1 MLTWH
6 YVTSTEY
13 NAASADVKTADK
25 LYFLSDTHQ
34 IYRGTELFTEAC
46 TLVESLPATPAVGR
60 LYVLSSTLEGK
71 IYNGTAWQ
79 TVIQPVQAAVD
90 VADTAKPVSGK
101 AVADYVSGAI
111 ADVTAGAN
119 NAFAA
124 VSYDDA
130 THVLTFTSTDGQTT
144 KTVDIGDMPI
154 DLAYDSASGLLT
166 LKDETGAQ
174 IGTGINLDLER
185 FVKSGSYDPETQ
197 KITLVFN
204 DEQSI
209 EIDASALVDVY
220 TGDATATASVAVSAD
235 NKITATVKVS
245 AEADNILSAKGDG
258 LYVAPTDLSAY
269 ATDAE
274 VEAIRA
280 TLQGNI
286 DTVAGDLATE
296 AQRAKDAEAALT
308 TALGE
313 EVTRAKAAEEA
324 AAAAAAA
331 AQKAADDE
339 AARAKGV
346 EGELDTAVKAAQK
359 AADDEAAR
367 AKGVEGE
374 LDTAVKAAQA
384 AAEAA
389 QKAADDEKTRAE
401 GKEGELLAAIEA
413 EKSRAEGKEGELLT
427 AIGEEKSRAEAA
439 EKANADAI
447 DAIEAVLEWKTSV

>member
-346 EGELDTAVKAAQK
+346 EGELDTAVKAAQ
-359 AADDEAAR
+359 
-367 AKGVEGE
+367 
-374 LDTAVKAAQA
+374 A

>member
-13 NAASADVKTADK
+13 NAAAAEVKTADK
-25 LYFLSDTHQ
+25 LYFLSDTKQ

-46 TLVESLPATPAVGR
+46 TLVDALPATPAVGR

-71 IYNGTAWQ
+71 IYNGSAWQ

-90 VADTAKPVSGK
+90 TADTSKPVSGK

-130 THVLTFTSTDGQTT
+130 THVLTFTSTDGKTT

-154 DLAYDSASGLLT
+154 DLGYDKASGLLI

-174 IGTGINLDLER
+174 IGEGVNLDLER
-185 FVKSGSYDPETQ
+185 FVQSGSYDPETQ

-209 EIDASALVDVY
+209 EIDASALVDIY
-220 TGDATATASVAVSAD
+220 TGEATSTASVSVSAD
-235 NKITATVKVS
+235 NKITAAVKVS
-245 AEADNILSAKGDG
+245 AEEKNILVAKEDG
-258 LYVAPTDLSAY
+258 LYVPETDLSAY
-269 ATDAE
+269 ATDDE

-286 DTVAGDLATE
+286 DSVSAAVESE
-296 AQRAKDAEAALT
+296 ASRAAAAEQALT

-324 AAAAAAA
+324 NAAAAAA

-339 AARAKGV
+339 ATRAK
-346 EGELDTAVKAAQK
+346 A
-359 AADDEAAR
+359 
-367 AKGVEGE
+367 VEGE

-384 AAEAA
+384 AAEGAQGTADAA
-389 QKAADDEKTRAE
+389 AAAVETEKGRAEGKEAELQAAIEAEVARATKAEGDEKTRAE
-401 GKEGELLAAIEA
+401 AAEA
-413 EKSRAEGKEGELLT
+413 E
-427 AIGEEKSRAEAA
+427 IAA
-439 EKANADAI
+439 DVA
-447 DAIEAVLEWKTSV
+447 AIEAVLEWKTSV